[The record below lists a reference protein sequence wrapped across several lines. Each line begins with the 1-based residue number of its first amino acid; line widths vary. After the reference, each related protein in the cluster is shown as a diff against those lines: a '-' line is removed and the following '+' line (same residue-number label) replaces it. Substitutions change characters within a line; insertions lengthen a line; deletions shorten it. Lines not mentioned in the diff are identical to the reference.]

1 MTGGVIVHCVEWNQ
15 NVAVSL
21 VATQRLVEKKRYFSL
36 KLLNGV
42 ISIEVSKISILS
54 LKVFITTYS
63 TSEWLAIAASS
74 YENAIVAS

>member
-1 MTGGVIVHCVEWNQ
+1 MTGGVIVHCVEWNE

-42 ISIEVSKISILS
+42 ISILS